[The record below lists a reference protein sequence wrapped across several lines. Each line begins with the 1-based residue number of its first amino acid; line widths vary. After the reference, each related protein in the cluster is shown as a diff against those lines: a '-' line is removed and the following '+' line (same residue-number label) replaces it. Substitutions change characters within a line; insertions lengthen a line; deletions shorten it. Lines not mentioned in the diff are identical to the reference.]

1 MDNDHKT
8 EQEKLIRVVESQ
20 HYAITCLISLIRK
33 RIEMEAEFWGSL
45 KRSLEEVK

>member
-8 EQEKLIRVVESQ
+8 EQEKLMEQVESH
-20 HYAITCLISLIRK
+20 HYAITCLISLIRN

-45 KRSLEEVK
+45 KKSLEGVK

>member
-8 EQEKLIRVVESQ
+8 EQEKLMEQVDLHQ
-20 HYAITCLISLIRK
+20 YAITCLISLIKK

-45 KRSLEEVK
+45 RKSLEEAK

>member
-8 EQEKLIRVVESQ
+8 EQEKLMETVELH
-20 HYAITCLISLIRK
+20 HYAITCLISLMRK
-33 RIEMEAEFWGSL
+33 RIETEAEFWGSL